1 MAAGEHAPNNVSTTF
16 AKDPF
21 PSFFSKVFARDLQL
35 LCASDIIYA
44 NENLH
49 TKRGRSEHDASTM
62 CLQAETSFQCYR
74 HQHQPSHP
82 VTHIGEVAVPN
93 RRHYGGSTHNDPHLN
108 PARRPR
114 LTPARPA
121 HLTLLFFCFQ
131 ASPARALSPS
141 LGPAGAYEVPLLED
155 QGRLLKHPSSSVADH
170 QDCPPTLACGAVGV
184 IVNRYTMTLLL
195 SV

>member
-1 MAAGEHAPNNVSTTF
+1 
-16 AKDPF
+16 
-21 PSFFSKVFARDLQL
+21 
-35 LCASDIIYA
+35 
-44 NENLH
+44 
-49 TKRGRSEHDASTM
+49 
-62 CLQAETSFQCYR
+62 
-74 HQHQPSHP
+74 
-82 VTHIGEVAVPN
+82 VPN

-155 QGRLLKHPSSSVADH
+155 QGRLLKHPSSSIADQ
-170 QDCPPTLACGAVGV
+170 QDCPPTRHVALWGCDRP
-184 IVNRYTMTLLL
+184 NDLQQLELLLL